1 MDNSL
6 RSGLHRRHFI
16 SNHVDDIPMD
26 TIRLVSPINRFAIL
40 QGNFSTDEND
50 YPEKPYKLR
59 TKVIISV
66 LVILVLVS
74 ALSGYLIGKADY
86 NAWRLAEPADPVHP
100 LPPSPSWLH
109 VFKRA
114 AVCTDAPHCS
124 EIGRHILS
132 INGSAVDATIAAMFC
147 NGLHNQQSMGLGGG
161 FFMTVYVKEEE
172 KAYTIIAREKAP
184 AAASKD
190 MYNGNFDKASKGPLS
205 VGVPGE
211 LRGMW
216 AAHKRW
222 GKLPWESLVKPTLEF
237 CQYGF
242 TMSKALYDGLET
254 APYVKNDP
262 HLRKMYYDTSKDKF
276 FKAGT
281 LIKPTEAF
289 CNTLKIIAEKGG
301 DVLYNG
307 TLAVDFLE
315 DLNRVGSII
324 TAEDLRDYQ
333 PKITDP
339 IAVPLSN
346 GDILYTPPPPSSG
359 AVVVN
364 ILNILSGYNFTE
376 ESINGTENKIL
387 TYHRIL
393 EAFKYAYAAR
403 TKLGDEDFLDLNE
416 FLQNLTSPEYGM
428 EIRLKINDS
437 STSNDTSHY
446 GIVEY
451 SKEDSGTAHISVIAD
466 NGDAVSMTSSINF
479 YFGAGF
485 TTLNTGI
492 VMNNVMDDFSSP
504 GLTNYF
510 GVKPSP
516 ANFIAPGKRPLSS
529 MSPSIIVDRN
539 TNAKLIIGA
548 SGGTKIVSAIALVT
562 MRKLW
567 LGQTI
572 KQAVDEARIHH
583 QIYPMNAQYEY
594 GITEDILQGLRAKGH
609 GMERYRGR
617 GSIICALYRNKTAIY
632 ANADF
637 RKGGDVAG
645 MD

>member
-1 MDNSL
+1 M
-6 RSGLHRRHFI
+6 
-16 SNHVDDIPMD
+16 
-26 TIRLVSPINRFAIL
+26 TIHSMTV
-40 QGNFSTDEND
+40 TDAHEATT
-50 YPEKPYKLR
+50 KKCGPYKFR
-59 TKVIISV
+59 TKLIISG
-66 LVILVLVS
+66 LVILILIS

-86 NAWRLAEPADPVHP
+86 NAWKLAEPLDPISP
-100 LPPSPSWLH
+100 LKPSPSLLQ

-114 AVCTDAPHCS
+114 AVCTDAPPCS
-124 EIGRHILS
+124 EIGRRILS
-132 INGSAVDATIAAMFC
+132 VNGSAVDATIAAMFC

-161 FFMTVYVKEEE
+161 FFMTVYIKEEE
-172 KAYTIIAREKAP
+172 KAYTVNARDKAP

-190 MYNGNFDKASKGPLS
+190 MFNGNFDRASKGPLS

-237 CQYGF
+237 CKYGF
-242 TMSKALYDGLET
+242 IMSKALHDGLET

-262 HLRKMYYDTSKDKF
+262 HLKRTYYNTSKDKF
-276 FKAGT
+276 HKPGT
-281 LIKPTEAF
+281 LVKPSEAL
-289 CNTLKIIAEKGG
+289 CNTLRIIAEKGG

-315 DLNRVGSII
+315 DLQRVGSII

-333 PKITDP
+333 AKITDP
-339 IAVPLSN
+339 IAVTLSS

-359 AVVVN
+359 AILVN
-364 ILNILSGYNFTE
+364 ILNILSGYNFNE
-376 ESINGTENKIL
+376 DSINSTDNKIL
-387 TYHRIL
+387 TYHRTL

-403 TKLGDEDFLDLNE
+403 TKLGDIDFLDLNE
-416 FLQNLTSPEYGM
+416 FLQNITAPEYGAQ
-428 EIRLKINDS
+428 IRLRINDS
-437 STSNDTSHY
+437 STSNDTNYY
-446 GIVEY
+446 GATEY
-451 SKEDSGTAHISVIAD
+451 NKPDSGTAHISVIAD

-479 YFGAGF
+479 YYGAGF
-485 TTLNTGI
+485 STLNTGI

-504 GLTNYF
+504 GFSNSF
-510 GVKPSP
+510 GLKPSP

-529 MSPSIIVDRN
+529 MSPSIIVDRYN
-539 TNAKLIIGA
+539 NAKLVIGA
-548 SGGTKIVSAIALVT
+548 SGGTKIVTAIAQVT

-567 LGQTI
+567 FGQTI
-572 KQAVDEARIHH
+572 KEAVDEARIHH
-583 QIYPMNAQYEY
+583 QIFPMTVQYEF
-594 GITEDILQGLRAKGH
+594 GIIEDIVQGLRAKGH

-617 GSIICALYRNKTAIY
+617 GSIICALFRNKTAIF